1 MALKAAFLFVAPE
14 GDPVQHRAWVKTPQ
28 VALLAVA
35 AKDYEAA
42 AKTAAELV
50 NEGIQAIEL
59 CAGFGSAGVAR
70 ITEAVE
76 GKIPVGVVRFD
87 IHPGLGNKSGDDIFG
102 G

>member
-14 GDPVQHRAWVKTPQ
+14 GDPVQHRAWVKTPK
-28 VALLAVA
+28 VELLAVA

-42 AKTAAELV
+42 AKTAAEMV